1 MPSTGLSPK
10 IGRLRKRSEFLAVR
24 KGERRR
30 GPYFIVEVLDRE
42 RPQDAPRIGYT
53 VTKRQGNA
61 VERNRI
67 RRRLKEAVRTGAGF
81 DMKPGHDYVVVAR
94 RDALKAPF
102 GALSDALAT
111 RIRKTAGGQRGTGR
125 FPAPNN
131 GTE

>member
-1 MPSTGLSPK
+1 MPPMRLSPK

-24 KGERRR
+24 KGERRK
-30 GPYFIVEVLDRE
+30 GPYFIVEVLDRA
-42 RPQDAPRIGYT
+42 RPHDVPRIGYT

-102 GALSDALAT
+102 EALSDALAT
-111 RIRKTAGGQRGTGR
+111 RIGKTAGGKRGTGR
-125 FPAPNN
+125 NPAPKN